1 MWLYYRCT
9 ELDRQFWRVRLN
21 HLQICPTILH
31 NFIEHSPSWGPK
43 RFSATKEITCIL
55 HIPKVHYRMHKSPSL
70 APVLSLINSVH
81 APEYSFYYAHFNILP
96 CTLRYSM
103 WSLFMR
109 FPHQNPV
116 WNFLSVSFGR
126 MSSDISLDV
135 RSLRMRPPR
144 CLETSGIIY
153 TVTRCKIPEARRP
166 QLHRCELKFPN
177 EVKI

>member
-43 RFSATKEITCIL
+43 RFSATEEITCIL

-116 WNFLSVSFGR
+116 WNFLSLLVECPVTYLWTFDPCGWDRHAVSKRRASFTQWLGAKSQKLEGLNCTAVN
-126 MSSDISLDV
+126 SSF
-135 RSLRMRPPR
+135 R
-144 CLETSGIIY
+144 T
-153 TVTRCKIPEARRP
+153 K
-166 QLHRCELKFPN
+166 
-177 EVKI
+177 